1 MFKKSATSQKIG
13 DCVGSSSNQV
23 SSDQSS
29 GVDLHSEGRCEDVDG
44 SASDYQMPMET
55 TSSLTPGS
63 TPNHTRG
70 SNDENWMRYL
80 ADDAFSLTNQPLPN
94 CGVASYPPSKVI

>member
-1 MFKKSATSQKIG
+1 MFKKSATGQKIG
-13 DCVGSSSNQV
+13 DSVGSSSNQV

-44 SASDYQMPMET
+44 SDYQTPRDT
-55 TSSLTPGS
+55 TSSPTPGS

-80 ADDAFSLTNQPLPN
+80 ADDAFSLTNQPFPN
-94 CGVASYPPSKVI
+94 CGAASYPPSEVI